1 MKLKK
6 IEINGFKSFA
16 DKTQM
21 QFHDGITCIV
31 GPNGCGKSNVVDV
44 TKWILGEQSVKS
56 LRGKEMTDVIFNGT
70 ATRKALGLAEASMT
84 VSNED
89 RLLPFDMDEVKVT
102 RRVHRTGEGEYFI
115 NQQPARLKD
124 VKELFMDTGVGTKS
138 YSVMEQGQIESF
150 INATSKDRRKLF
162 EEAAGISKFKSK
174 KEEATRKLEKV
185 EQNLLRINDVIDE
198 VEKRLRSV
206 TLQAQ
211 KARRYQSLVE
221 ELKKYRI
228 SHSVLFIDEIN
239 NKRSKIS
246 DEISKYENQIAEL
259 NAKLANF
266 DAETAKFTKE
276 QLDIEHQI
284 QSAEGQRASIKAYM
298 AEMDTNQAWSRRNIQ
313 DLIAE
318 NKLLQEEVDSSNE
331 RTHKQ
336 ADQIVAI
343 EKELHALDDRIEN
356 QGKDTIQL
364 EDTRN
369 ELQEAIKK
377 LIENVDEKK
386 QAILQRVNEKIRL
399 ESEVAGL
406 RAQIDMLTRR
416 RDELSESQK
425 LLEKNLQEVN
435 ARCQN
440 VEQQVKNKQDN
451 KVAVVESLESFKK
464 KLLQVEDRVYS
475 IEKELGQVNQK
486 GVAKDSRLQIL
497 QDLELRNEGL
507 TGGVK
512 AVLDAIKENTKIG
525 NIHGIIADLFTVDQ
539 EYALAIEIFLG
550 FRAQEVV
557 TETAFDAKKA
567 IEYLKENKKG
577 RCTFLPLDRIQA
589 RRPVDDNIR
598 YKKGV
603 LGLASELIKFD
614 AVYGNIMSRLL
625 GHVFIVDT
633 IDNALEISKD
643 KELKEFLVTL
653 DGEVFS
659 PDGAISGGTK
669 RESAGIVTRKNE
681 IMVLTKE
688 LEEIRDKITALAQ
701 EHNQIKESRRSISND
716 LDKKS
721 AELQE
726 INIGL
731 SRLNAELQEILREKE
746 KGVRGVEENNS
757 ALNKLN
763 ENKDSSSKRVEEIIK
778 QLSVFSAFGTSIEE
792 GISELEKDLREKER
806 QLSKLNNDVTTAK
819 MELASFRDKKH
830 RLEGER
836 ELIRRNVDEQRERV
850 ARDEYKLE
858 ENNRRKSELEK
869 KIVATEKELHEY
881 LLKNSVQ
888 ESELKK
894 FINKREEIRDILR
907 KNSEEAE
914 TYRREE
920 RRISDD
926 LNQQKMKLYEVDV
939 NATNTKDKIWS
950 EYRINIDEF
959 LQQISA
965 EEKAEI
971 QSTDFNQLN
980 ELIDS
985 TEKKIKNI
993 GPVNVDA
1000 ITEQDALDD
1009 RFNFLTRQRN
1019 DLVNG
1024 KNSLADVID
1033 DINSVSRELFV
1044 KTFEDVRLAFQDMF
1058 RRLFGGGR
1066 ADIVLQEDVDV
1077 LEAGIEIFAKPPGK
1091 ENRNISLLSGG
1102 EKVMTTISLLF
1113 AVFKTKPS
1121 PFCILDEIDAA
1132 LDEANIDRFMAVL
1145 QEFLSYTQFV
1155 IITHNPRTMSMSDEI
1170 YGVTMEE
1177 KGVSKAFTM
1186 KVEALAK

>member
-1 MKLKK
+1 
-6 IEINGFKSFA
+6 
-16 DKTQM
+16 M

-70 ATRKALGLAEASMT
+70 ATRKALGLAEASMI
-84 VSNED
+84 VSNDD
-89 RLLPFDMDEVKVT
+89 RLLPYDMDEVKVT

-115 NQQPARLKD
+115 NQTPVRLKD

-162 EEAAGISKFKSK
+162 EEAAGISRYKSK
-174 KEEATRKLEKV
+174 KEEASRKLEKV

-211 KARRYQSLVE
+211 KARRYQSLVD

-228 SHSVLFIDEIN
+228 SHSVIYIDEIN
-239 NKRSKIS
+239 QKRTSISEEIASFENKIS
-246 DEISKYENQIAEL
+246 EL

-266 DAETAKFTKE
+266 DAETAEYAKA
-276 QLDIEHQI
+276 QLDIEHEI
-284 QSAEGQRASIKAYM
+284 QNAEGQRASFKAYM

-318 NKLLQEEVDSSNE
+318 NKLLQEEVDGSSQ
-331 RTHKQ
+331 RAQKQ
-336 ADQIVAI
+336 ADQIISI
-343 EKELHALDDRIEN
+343 EKELHNLDNQIEN
-356 QGKDTIQL
+356 QGKETIQL
-364 EDTRN
+364 EDNRN
-369 ELQEAIKK
+369 ELQENIKK
-377 LIENVDEKK
+377 LIESVDEKK

-406 RAQIDMLTRR
+406 RAQIEMLSRR
-416 RDELSESQK
+416 REELTETQNN
-425 LLEKNLQEVN
+425 LKNTFEEVN
-435 ARCQN
+435 TRCLS
-440 VEQQVKNKQDN
+440 VEQQVKGKQEN
-451 KVAVVESLESFKK
+451 KVIVNESLESFKK

-486 GVAKDSRLQIL
+486 GVAKESRLQIL

-512 AVLDAIKENTKIG
+512 AVLEALKGNAQIG

-539 EYALAIEIFLG
+539 EFALAIEIFLG

-557 TETAFDAKKA
+557 TATAQDAKKA
-567 IEYLKENKKG
+567 IEFLKENKKG

-589 RRPVDDNIR
+589 RRPVDNNIQH
-598 YKKGV
+598 KKGV
-603 LGLASELIKFD
+603 LGLASELIKYD
-614 AVYGNIMSRLL
+614 PIYKNIMSRLL

-643 KELKEFLVTL
+643 KDLREYLVTL

-659 PDGAISGGTK
+659 PEGAISGGTK
-669 RESAGIVTRKNE
+669 RESSGIVTRKNE
-681 IMVLTKE
+681 ILVLTKE
-688 LEEIRDKITALAQ
+688 LDEIRDKLTVLVQ
-701 EHNQIKESRRSISND
+701 DHNQTKETRRVISGD
-716 LDKKS
+716 LDKKTS
-721 AELQE
+721 EIQE

-746 KGVRGVEENNS
+746 KVVRSVDENTS
-757 ALNKLN
+757 SLNKLI
-763 ENKDSSSKRVEEIIK
+763 ENKDNFSQRVEEIIK

-792 GISELEKDLREKER
+792 GISELEKGLREKEYL
-806 QLSKLNNDVTTAK
+806 LSKLNNDVTAAK
-819 MELASFRDKKH
+819 MELASFRDRKH

-836 ELIRRNVDEQRERV
+836 ELIKRNVDEQRERIS
-850 ARDEYKLE
+850 RDEYKLE

-894 FINKREEIRDILR
+894 FFNKREEIREILKKSSEAAEVYR
-907 KNSEEAE
+907 K
-914 TYRREE
+914 EE
-920 RRISDD
+920 RKISDD
-926 LNQQKMKLYEVDV
+926 LNLQKMKLYEVEV
-939 NATNTKDKIWS
+939 NATTIKDKIWG

-959 LQQISA
+959 LQQISV

-971 QSTDFNQLN
+971 KATDFSQLN
-980 ELIDS
+980 DLIDS
-985 TEKKIKNI
+985 TEKKIRNI

-1044 KTFEDVRLAFQDMF
+1044 KTFEEVRIAFQDMF

-1066 ADIVLQEDVDV
+1066 ADIVLQEDIDV

-1091 ENRNISLLSGG
+1091 ENRGISLLSGG
-1102 EKVMTTISLLF
+1102 EKVMTTIALLF

-1145 QEFLSYTQFV
+1145 QEFLSFTQFV

-1186 KVEALAK
+1186 KVDALAT

>member
-1 MKLKK
+1 LKLKK

-16 DKTQM
+16 DKTLM

-70 ATRKALGLAEASMT
+70 ATRKALGFAEASMV
-84 VSNED
+84 VSNDD
-89 RLLPFDMDEVKVT
+89 RLLPYDMDEVKVT

-115 NQQPARLKD
+115 NQRPARLKD

-162 EEAAGISKFKSK
+162 EEAAGISRYKAK

-198 VEKRLRSV
+198 LEKRLKSV

-211 KARRYQSLVE
+211 KARRYQSLVD
-221 ELKKYRI
+221 ELKKYRV

-239 NKRSKIS
+239 SKRSKI
-246 DEISKYENQIAEL
+246 DEEIAKYENQISEL
-259 NAKLANF
+259 NAKLANY
-266 DAETAKFTKE
+266 DAETTQYSKD
-276 QLDIEHQI
+276 QVDIEHQI
-284 QSAEGQRASIKAYM
+284 QIAESQRASFRAYM

-313 DLIAE
+313 DLVAE
-318 NKLLQEEVDSSNE
+318 NKLLQEEVDGSNA

-336 ADQIVAI
+336 ADQIISI
-343 EKELHALDDRIEN
+343 EKELHGLDEKIEL
-356 QGKDTIQL
+356 QGKETIQL
-364 EDTRN
+364 EDNRN
-369 ELQEAIKK
+369 ELQESIKG
-377 LIENVDEKK
+377 LIESVDEKK
-386 QAILQRVNEKIRL
+386 QVILQRVNEKIRL
-399 ESEVAGL
+399 ESECAGL
-406 RAQIDMLTRR
+406 KAQVEMLQRR
-416 RDELSESQK
+416 REELTESHNV
-425 LLEKNLQEVN
+425 LAKNQDEVN
-435 ARCQN
+435 ARCLS
-440 VEQQVKNKQDN
+440 VEQQVKGKQEN
-451 KVAVVESLESFKK
+451 KVTVGEVLDSFKK
-464 KLLQVEDRVYS
+464 KLLHTEDRVYA
-475 IEKELGQVNQK
+475 IEKEISSTNQK
-486 GVAKDSRLQIL
+486 GAAKDSRLQIL
-497 QDLELRNEGL
+497 QDLESRNEGL
-507 TGGVK
+507 SGGVK
-512 AVLDAIKENTKIG
+512 AVLDALKGNSNIG

-539 EYALAIEIFLG
+539 EFAVAIEIFLG

-557 TETAFDAKKA
+557 TATAQDAKKA
-567 IEYLKENKKG
+567 IEFLKVNKKG

-589 RRPVDDNIR
+589 RRPVDDKYR

-603 LGLASELIKFD
+603 LGLASDLITFD
-614 AVYGNIMSRLL
+614 PIYKNIMSRLL

-643 KELKEFLVTL
+643 KDLKEFLVTL

-669 RESAGIVTRKNE
+669 REAAGIVTRKNE
-681 IMVLTKE
+681 ILVLTKE
-688 LEEIRDKITALAQ
+688 LDEIRDRITTLAQ
-701 EHNQIKESRRSISND
+701 DYNQIKDLRRSVTSDI
-716 LDKKS
+716 DKKS
-721 AELQE
+721 AEFQE

-746 KGVRGVEENNS
+746 KAARSAEENAG
-757 ALNKLN
+757 ALSRLVETNDK
-763 ENKDSSSKRVEEIIK
+763 STSRVEEIIK
-778 QLSVFSAFGTSIEE
+778 QLSVFSAYGTSIEE
-792 GISELEKDLREKER
+792 GISELEKGLREKER
-806 QLSKLNNDVTTAK
+806 VLSGLNNSVTTAK
-819 MELASFRDKKH
+819 MELASVRDKKH

-836 ELIRRNVDEQRERV
+836 ELIKRNVDEQRDRV
-850 ARDEYKLE
+850 SRDEYKLE

-869 KIVATEKELHEY
+869 KIIATEAELHEY

-888 ESELKK
+888 EGELKK
-894 FINKREEIRDILR
+894 FINKREETREML
-907 KNSEEAE
+907 KKSFEEAE
-914 TYRREE
+914 GFRKEE
-920 RRISDD
+920 RKYSDE
-926 LNQQKMKLYEVDV
+926 LNAQKMKLYEVDM
-939 NATNTKDKIWS
+939 NATKIKDKIWE

-959 LQQISA
+959 LQQITP
-965 EEKAEI
+965 EEKIEI
-971 QSTDFNQLN
+971 QATDFSQLS
-980 ELIDS
+980 EFIDA

-1000 ITEQDALDD
+1000 IQEQEALDE

-1024 KNSLADVID
+1024 KNSLSDVIEE
-1033 DINSVSRELFV
+1033 INAVSRELFV
-1044 KTFEDVRLAFQDMF
+1044 KTFEEVRIAFQDMF

-1066 ADIVLQEDVDV
+1066 ADIVIQEGVDV

-1091 ENRNISLLSGG
+1091 ENRSITLLSGG
-1102 EKVMTTISLLF
+1102 EKVMTTIALLF

-1132 LDEANIDRFMAVL
+1132 LDEANVDRFMAVL
-1145 QEFLSYTQFV
+1145 QEFLSFTQFV